1 METTYRQRLTD
12 YLRSM
17 PRGTKVETAKIVKP
31 ENMAVFREEFLS
43 ICSEHWN
50 EFGHEFTCDEA
61 LTYIRRYDEWVL
73 KPISAGTLAV
83 NGKVVGT
90 LKDFCDGKLKGCFD
104 ELFKK

>member
-17 PRGTKVETAKIVKP
+17 PRGTRVETAKIVKP
-31 ENMAVFREEFLS
+31 ENMAAFREAFLS
-43 ICSEHWN
+43 ICSEHWD

-61 LTYIRRYDEWVL
+61 LTYIRRYDEWALSPSGV
-73 KPISAGTLAV
+73 GTLSI

-90 LKDFCDGKLKGCFD
+90 LKDFNEGKLKGCFN